1 MPTYCTD
8 AQVIRRLPTA
18 LPTDV
23 DTEAERTAAG
33 YRDEASRAAEEMV
46 GAAFGLGTFGGVVQ
60 KFPDVT
66 GTPATPQSIQ
76 RLTATIAAS
85 MLLDHIHFVNRAGL
99 GGGDLLQDA
108 AEQAELIR
116 SGAVHV
122 IDSAGTAYGGRSANV
137 VRTTG
142 DGVPVFTRGDYDED
156 GALLSDVAGSLD
168 DL

>member
-8 AQVIRRLPTA
+8 EQVVRLLPTN

-33 YRDEASRAAEEMV
+33 YRTEASRAAEEMV
-46 GAAFGLGTFGGVVQ
+46 GPSFGMGTFDSATQ
-60 KFPDVT
+60 KYPNVT
-66 GTPATPQSIQ
+66 GTPSTPQSIQ

-85 MLLDHIHFVNRAGL
+85 VLLDHIHFVSRAGL
-99 GGGDLLQDA
+99 GGGALLQDA